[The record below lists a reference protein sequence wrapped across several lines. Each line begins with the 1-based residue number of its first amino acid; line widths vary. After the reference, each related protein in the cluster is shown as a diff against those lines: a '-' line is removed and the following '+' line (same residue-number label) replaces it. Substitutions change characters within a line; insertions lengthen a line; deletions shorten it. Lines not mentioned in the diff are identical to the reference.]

1 MLESGQVNF
10 IRRGHLLNFLNN
22 QAEASLRVAQH
33 LSQNYMAVHEQ
44 MRALVLSDSAAEK
57 LAKLLLSWLK
67 KTGTQTEHGVYLKI
81 TLTHGEMAQMIGVS
95 RETMTRLLG
104 EFRNKGLVQLNGSN
118 LVIKNK
124 AALESMVCS

>member
-33 LSQNYMAVHEQ
+33 LSQNYMVVHEQ